1 MTVWKPIERALGA
14 AGRLPGYIVG
24 LITLGIGVDVVTR
37 NLGIGTIGWMIEVV
51 EYLLYAATFLGAPY
65 LLLRGG
71 HVTVDI
77 LINNLKPGAAAMLA
91 VATGALVAAT
101 AGILTWA
108 TLLATLQAF
117 DEDSTLYK
125 TIVIKEWVLL
135 ALMPVSFAALTLVGL
150 RLLHASLRAVRRRG
164 GDGGNARS

>member
-1 MTVWKPIERALGA
+1 MTVWKPLERVLDV

-77 LINNLKPGAAAMLA
+77 LISNLRPGAATLLA
-91 VATGALVAAT
+91 VLTGILIAAT
-101 AGILTWA
+101 SAILTWA
-108 TLLATLQAF
+108 TVLATLQAF
-117 DEDSTLYK
+117 EEGSTLYK
-125 TIVIKEWVLL
+125 TIIIKEWVLL
-135 ALMPVSFAALTLVGL
+135 ALMPVSFAALTLVSL
-150 RLLHASLRAVRRRG
+150 RLLYLALRAARHPETG
-164 GDGGNARS
+164 GGEPRT